1 MPLRDQKIGF
11 LGGGAMAEALI
22 AGLLRSGLVEP
33 ASVYA
38 SDISAARQEY
48 LEQKF
53 GIKTADNSSV
63 VSAADIVVLA
73 VKPQAI
79 SGLLEEIAPAA
90 RPELTVVSVVA
101 GISTDFIEG
110 FFKTP
115 VPVVRVM
122 PNTPCLVGE
131 GASALSPGKFC
142 SQPNMDKALAILK
155 ASGQA
160 VVVDESMMDCV
171 TGLSG
176 SAPAYMYLIMEGFID
191 GAVRL
196 GLSRDVARVLTAQT
210 MLGSAKM
217 VLETGEHPAK
227 LKDMVTT
234 PGGTT
239 IAGLY
244 ALEEGAL
251 RSVLMKAVA
260 EAALRSS
267 QLAPGK
273 NSKT

>member
-1 MPLRDQKIGF
+1 
-11 LGGGAMAEALI
+11 MAEALI
-22 AGLLRSGLVEP
+22 TGLLRSGLVEP

-79 SGLLEEIAPAA
+79 SGLLEGIAPAA

-110 FFKTP
+110 FFKAP

>member
-1 MPLRDQKIGF
+1 
-11 LGGGAMAEALI
+11 MAEALI
-22 AGLLRSGLVEP
+22 TGLLRSGLVEP

-38 SDISAARQEY
+38 SDITAVRQEY

-53 GIKTADNSSV
+53 GIQTADNSAV
-63 VSAADIVVLA
+63 VSASDIVVLA

-79 SGLLEEIAPAA
+79 PGLLEEIAPAA
-90 RPELTVVSVVA
+90 RPEQTVVSIVA
-101 GISTDFIEG
+101 GISTGFIEA
-110 FFKTP
+110 FFKVP

-131 GASALSPGKFC
+131 GASALCPGKFC
-142 SQPNMDKALAILK
+142 LQPNIDKAMAILK
-155 ASGQA
+155 ASGRA